1 MKGFVMIGI
10 LALLSVLTVVPDA
23 AQPRPHEDIE
33 GRRPIVTG
41 ADSCLPIKL
50 ADGMPI
56 ITASLGGRDLSF
68 GFDTG
73 APGGPLLSPAVIKE
87 LKLRQTGEAQMTDPS
102 MKNVV
107 TTPLYELRDLKIA
120 NFTIEKWE
128 AAAHPARESRRFAEP
143 DGIIGLTA
151 FAGYVVTIDYPGRR
165 ILLAKG
171 RLPEPDGRSSF
182 HYEGPIP
189 RVPLTVEGH
198 AIEAHVDSGNARYGL
213 IVPEALASQLAGYAK
228 QFPIGIARTVNNT
241 FDLKAIPIADARV
254 GDFPLYAGTA
264 AFPSTGNRA
273 NLGSALLK
281 DMLVLV
287 DPANAIVSL
296 KRAPAGLENGCPK
309 T

>member
-50 ADGMPI
+50 ADGMPV

-73 APGGPLLSPAVIKE
+73 SPGGPLLSSALIKQ
-87 LKLRQTGEAQMTDPS
+87 LKLRQIGEAQMTDPS

-107 TTPLYELRDLKIA
+107 TTPLYELRDLKIG
-120 NFTIEKWE
+120 NFTIKKWE
-128 AAAHPARESRRFAEP
+128 AAAPPPHESRRFAEP

-171 RLPEPDGRSSF
+171 RLPEPD
-182 HYEGPIP
+182 
-189 RVPLTVEGH
+189 
-198 AIEAHVDSGNARYGL
+198 
-213 IVPEALASQLAGYAK
+213 
-228 QFPIGIARTVNNT
+228 
-241 FDLKAIPIADARV
+241 
-254 GDFPLYAGTA
+254 
-264 AFPSTGNRA
+264 
-273 NLGSALLK
+273 
-281 DMLVLV
+281 
-287 DPANAIVSL
+287 
-296 KRAPAGLENGCPK
+296 
-309 T
+309 